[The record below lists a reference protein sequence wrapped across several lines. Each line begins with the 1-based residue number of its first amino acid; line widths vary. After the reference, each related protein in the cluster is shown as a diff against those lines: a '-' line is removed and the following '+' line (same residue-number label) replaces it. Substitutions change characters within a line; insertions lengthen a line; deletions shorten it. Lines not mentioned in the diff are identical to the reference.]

1 MTQIAALV
9 AAYLLGSVSFGILVA
24 ASQGVD
30 IRTEGSGN
38 PGMSNVMRVLG
49 KRQAAL
55 VLIGDGFKGAAAAA
69 LGTLAVDP
77 LFGYITLAAAVVG
90 HSFPIWHKFRGG
102 KSVATVIGGFLY
114 LAPGIGLLMAVVWIL
129 LVVVWKTASLASLVV
144 MVLLVPALAVT
155 GRTTE
160 ELLWAGAIALFV
172 IVRHFGNIKRLVS
185 SDEESIV

>member
-1 MTQIAALV
+1 MTQIAVLV
-9 AAYLLGSVSFGILVA
+9 ASYLLGSVSFGILVA

-49 KRQAAL
+49 RRQAAM
-55 VLIGDGFKGAAAAA
+55 VLIGDAFKGAGAAA

-77 LFGYITLAAAVVG
+77 LFGYVALAAAVVG
-90 HSFPIWHKFRGG
+90 HSFPIWHRFRGG

-114 LAPGIGLLMAVVWIL
+114 LAPWIGLLMAVVWIV

-160 ELLWAGAIALFV
+160 ELLWAGGIALFV
-172 IVRHFGNIKRLVS
+172 IVRHFSNIRRLVTS
-185 SDEESIV
+185 GEKSIV